1 MGTSE
6 RGMKMD
12 SFFEQIVKKKKSA
25 KEWAVIVSVL
35 LAAVVLVAFVWLFN
49 ILPVITTVGIIY
61 GAWWLITG
69 QNVEFE
75 YCVTNGDIDVDKII
89 ARRKRTR
96 LVSVAGRKIRALA
109 PYDPA
114 KPLGKFQRTVVVA
127 PSLNEEGLW
136 YFTYH
141 SKKNGDTLV
150 IFMPDDRVLGAFYD
164 GLPKLIQMDTA
175 RAAREAGLPVPA
187 KPYTED

>member
-1 MGTSE
+1 
-6 RGMKMD
+6 MD
-12 SFFEQIVKKKKSA
+12 SFFEQIVKKKKGA
-25 KEWAVIVSVL
+25 AEWAIIVSVIVAAAVLLL
-35 LAAVVLVAFVWLFN
+35 LALRFLGSLIIIAA
-49 ILPVITTVGIIY
+49 VGILY
-61 GAWWLITG
+61 GAWWLATT

-89 ARRKRTR
+89 ARRKRVR

-109 PYDPA
+109 PYDPQ
-114 KPLGKFQRTVVVA
+114 KPLGKFQRTVMVA
-127 PSLNEEGLW
+127 PSLNEDGLW

-150 IFMPDDRVLGAFYD
+150 IFMPDDRVLSAFYE

-175 RAAREAGLPVPA
+175 RAAREAGISLP
-187 KPYTED
+187 KRETEEE

>member
-1 MGTSE
+1 
-6 RGMKMD
+6 MD
-12 SFFEQIVKKKKSA
+12 SFFEQIVKKKKGG
-25 KEWAVIVSVL
+25 KEWAVIFGVIAAALVL
-35 LAAVVLVAFVWLFN
+35 IVFVWMLGV
-49 ILPVITTVGIIY
+49 LAVIATVGIIY
-61 GAWWLITG
+61 GAWWLATT

-75 YCVTNGDIDVDKII
+75 YCVTNGDIDVDKIV

-96 LVSVAGRKIRALA
+96 LVSVPGRKIRALA

-127 PSLNEEGLW
+127 PSLREEGLW

-150 IFMPDDRVLGAFYD
+150 VFQPDDRVLGAFYD
-164 GLPKLIQMDTA
+164 GLPKLTQMDTA
-175 RAAREAGLPVPA
+175 RAAREAGLPVPV
-187 KPYTED
+187 KRSMDD

>member
-1 MGTSE
+1 
-6 RGMKMD
+6 MD
-12 SFFEQIVKKKKSA
+12 SFFEQIVKKKKGA
-25 KEWAVIVSVL
+25 KEWFIIVGVL
-35 LAAVVLVAFVWLFN
+35 LAAIAVAYLSLYTAFA
-49 ILPVITTVGIIY
+49 VIAVVGIGY
-61 GAWWLITG
+61 GAWWLITT

-89 ARRKRTR
+89 ARRKRVR
-96 LVSVAGRKIRALA
+96 LVSVAGRKVRALA

-114 KPLGKFQRTVVVA
+114 KPLGKFQRTVMVA
-127 PSLNEEGLW
+127 PSLNEQGLW

-164 GLPKLIQMDTA
+164 GLPKLVQMDTA

-187 KPYTED
+187 KREMDD

>member
-1 MGTSE
+1 
-6 RGMKMD
+6 MD
-12 SFFEQIVKKKKSA
+12 SFFEQIVKKKKGA
-25 KEWAVIVSVL
+25 VEWLIIIGVI
-35 LAAVVLVAFVWLFN
+35 LAALALLLLCFLYLGSF
-49 ILPVITTVGIIY
+49 IIIATVGILY
-61 GAWWLITG
+61 GGWWLITG
-69 QNVEFE
+69 QNVEYE

-89 ARRKRTR
+89 ARRKRVR
-96 LVSVAGRKIRALA
+96 LVSVAGRKVRALA

-150 IFMPDDRVLGAFYD
+150 IFMPDDRVLGAFYE
-164 GLPKLIQMDTA
+164 GLPKLVQLDTA

-187 KPYTED
+187 KPITED

>member
-1 MGTSE
+1 
-6 RGMKMD
+6 MD
-12 SFFEQIVKKKKSA
+12 SFFEQIVKKKKGA
-25 KEWAVIVSVL
+25 REWTIIVAVL
-35 LAAVVLVAFVWLFN
+35 LVALAVLAVAAIFATMF
-49 ILPVITTVGIIY
+49 IIIAAAGIVY
-61 GAWWLITG
+61 GAWWLATT

-89 ARRKRTR
+89 ARRKRMR
-96 LVSVAGRKIRALA
+96 LVSVSGRKIRALA

-114 KPLGKFQRTVVVA
+114 KPLGKFQRTVMVA

-150 IFMPDDRVLGAFYD
+150 VFQPDDRVLGAFYD
-164 GLPKLIQMDTA
+164 GLPKLVQMDTA

-187 KPYTED
+187 KRSMDD

>member
-1 MGTSE
+1 M
-6 RGMKMD
+6 
-12 SFFEQIVKKKKSA
+12 
-25 KEWAVIVSVL
+25 
-35 LAAVVLVAFVWLFN
+35 
-49 ILPVITTVGIIY
+49 
-61 GAWWLITG
+61 
-69 QNVEFE
+69 
-75 YCVTNGDIDVDKII
+75 
-89 ARRKRTR
+89 
-96 LVSVAGRKIRALA
+96 RALA

-114 KPLGKFQRTVVVA
+114 KPLGKFQRTVMVA

-164 GLPKLIQMDTA
+164 GLPKLTQMDTA

-187 KPYTED
+187 KREMDD

>member
-1 MGTSE
+1 
-6 RGMKMD
+6 MD
-12 SFFEQIVKKKKSA
+12 TFFEQIVKKKKGA
-25 KEWAVIVSVL
+25 KEWLLILGVIFAAIAL
-35 LAAVVLVAFVWLFN
+35 LAVVWVFGFLR
-49 ILPVITTVGIIY
+49 VIATVGILY
-61 GAWWLITG
+61 GAWWLITT
-69 QNVEFE
+69 QNVEYE

-89 ARRKRTR
+89 ARRKRKR
-96 LVSVAGRKIRALA
+96 LVSVVGRKVRALA

-127 PSLNEEGLW
+127 PSLKEEGLW

-150 IFMPDDRVLGAFYD
+150 VFQPDDRVLGAFYD
-164 GLPKLIQMDTA
+164 GLPKLVQMDTA

-187 KPYTED
+187 KREMDD

>member
-1 MGTSE
+1 
-6 RGMKMD
+6 MD
-12 SFFEQIVKKKKSA
+12 SFFEQIVKKKKGV
-25 KEWAVIVSVL
+25 KEWAVILMVILAALVL
-35 LAAVVLVAFVWLFN
+35 LLLALLYMGSLIIIA
-49 ILPVITTVGIIY
+49 TVGIIY
-61 GAWWLITG
+61 GAWWLATT

-75 YCVTNGDIDVDKII
+75 YCVTNGDIDVDTIV
-89 ARRKRTR
+89 ARRKRKR

-109 PYDPA
+109 PYDPQ
-114 KPLGKFQRTVVVA
+114 KPLGKFQRTVVAA
-127 PSLNEEGLW
+127 PSLREEGLW

-164 GLPKLIQMDTA
+164 GLPKLTQMDTA

-187 KPYTED
+187 KREMDD

>member
-1 MGTSE
+1 
-6 RGMKMD
+6 MD
-12 SFFEQIVKKKKSA
+12 SFFEQIVKKKKGA
-25 KEWAVIVSVL
+25 TEWAIIGAIIVAALVL
-35 LAAVVLVAFVWLFN
+35 LVLSAMFLAMYIIVAVVG
-49 ILPVITTVGIIY
+49 ILY
-61 GAWWLITG
+61 GAWWLIGT
-69 QNVEFE
+69 QSVEYE

-89 ARRKRTR
+89 ARRKRVR

-114 KPLGKFQRTVVVA
+114 KPLGKFQRTVLVG
-127 PSLNEEGLW
+127 PSLKEEGLW

-150 IFMPDDRVLGAFYD
+150 VFMPDDRVLGAFYD
-164 GLPKLIQMDTA
+164 GLPKLVQMDTA

-187 KPYTED
+187 KREMDD

>member
-1 MGTSE
+1 
-6 RGMKMD
+6 MD
-12 SFFEQIVKKKKSA
+12 TFFEQIVKKKKGA
-25 KEWAVIVSVL
+25 TEWVIIVAIIVVAAAL
-35 LAAVVLVAFVWLFN
+35 LVLAATFLAMY
-49 ILPVITTVGIIY
+49 IIIAGVGIVY
-61 GAWWLITG
+61 GAWWLATT
-69 QNVEFE
+69 QNVEYE
-75 YCVTNGDIDVDKII
+75 YCVTNGDIDVDKIV

-114 KPLGKFQRTVVVA
+114 EPLGKFQRTVMAA
-127 PSLNEEGLW
+127 PSLKEEGLW

-150 IFMPDDRVLGAFYD
+150 VFQPDDRVLGAFYD
-164 GLPKLIQMDTA
+164 GLPKLTQMDTA

-187 KPYTED
+187 KHSMDD

>member
-1 MGTSE
+1 
-6 RGMKMD
+6 MD
-12 SFFEQIVKKKKSA
+12 TFFEQIVKQKKGA
-25 KEWAVIVSVL
+25 KEWAIITGVMAAASVL
-35 LAAVVLVAFVWLFN
+35 LCLALMYLGSLIIIAVV
-49 ILPVITTVGIIY
+49 GIGY
-61 GAWWLITG
+61 GAWWLSTT

-89 ARRKRTR
+89 ARRKRVR

-109 PYDPA
+109 PYDPE

-127 PSLNEEGLW
+127 PSLKEEGLW

-164 GLPKLIQMDTA
+164 GLPKLVQMDTA
-175 RAAREAGLPVPA
+175 RAAREAGLPVPV
-187 KPYTED
+187 KRSMDD